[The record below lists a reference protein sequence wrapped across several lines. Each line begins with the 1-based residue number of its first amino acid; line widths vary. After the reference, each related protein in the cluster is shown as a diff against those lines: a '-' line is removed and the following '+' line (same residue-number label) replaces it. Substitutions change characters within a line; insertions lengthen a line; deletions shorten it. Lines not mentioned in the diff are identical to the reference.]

1 MTTIHFLCSNGLHHS
16 AYNLLFASLIPHDIS
31 TVQYPPL
38 ATPTPDIPKALA
50 WHYFLDSISNN
61 LDKSTRIG
69 MGHSLGGTLLL
80 YHAIQHPGRWDTIF
94 IVEPALFSPSVIWLY
109 RLIRLLYLED
119 YLHPMIRLT
128 KKRRDTFDS
137 RTLVFERWRKRAL
150 FQYMS
155 NDVAFLYYQNIYK
168 KVKKKWEM
176 AIYRSMCTLDSAIW
190 KGLPT

>member
-1 MTTIHFLCSNGLHHS
+1 
-16 AYNLLFASLIPHDIS
+16 
-31 TVQYPPL
+31 
-38 ATPTPDIPKALA
+38 
-50 WHYFLDSISNN
+50 
-61 LDKSTRIG
+61 

-109 RLIRLLYLED
+109 RLIRLLYLDD

-137 RTLVFERWRKRAL
+137 RALVFERWRKRPL

-155 NDVAFLYYQNIYK
+155 NDALRFFIDASLVYQNDEWVLRFSK
-168 KVKKKWEM
+168 QWEM

-190 KGLPT
+190 KGLPTLTSKLVVVAGETSNTFLHGAQDKIKPFSHEFLSIKDTTHLLPFEAPVALADIVHYHLQ